1 MRASFAERTVKHAY
15 APPYEAILNQFFEK
29 NIKLPDYQGALNQ
42 QSNPY

>member
-1 MRASFAERTVKHAY
+1 MK
-15 APPYEAILNQFFEK
+15 AILNQFFEK